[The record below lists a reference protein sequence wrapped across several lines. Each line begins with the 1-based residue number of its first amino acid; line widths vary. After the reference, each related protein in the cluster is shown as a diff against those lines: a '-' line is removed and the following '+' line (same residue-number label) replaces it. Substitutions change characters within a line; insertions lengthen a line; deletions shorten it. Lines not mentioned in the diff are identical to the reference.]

1 LKEVDMIDK
10 PVQLLIAAFDEEDAA
25 DSAAKRLKSARKDG
39 QVDFDNMAVVRRDD
53 NGRLHVKETGDPK
66 PGKGAFAGGLT
77 GAVLGALAGPA
88 GIVAG
93 GIVGAFAGAGMAAPD
108 TGIPDERL
116 TEIGRALV
124 PGTSAVIALSDEENL
139 DSLRRHLEPGS
150 AELFAVQVEAGIGEQ
165 LLAAEAVPDAADP
178 DEPSDANNT

>member
-1 LKEVDMIDK
+1 MI
-10 PVQLLIAAFDEEDAA
+10 
-25 DSAAKRLKSARKDG
+25 
-39 QVDFDNMAVVRRDD
+39 DNMAVVRRDD

-116 TEIGRALV
+116 TEIGRAL
-124 PGTSAVIALSDEENL
+124 SDEENL